1 MATDAMNESWKRVMS
16 QIQTIWNEEEFAEAD
31 LRKARGDLR
40 KMVDIIHDQTG
51 EGRME
56 IMQKISAV
64 L

>member
-1 MATDAMNESWKRVMS
+1 MATDAMNESWKRVMT
-16 QIQTIWNEEEFAEAD
+16 QIQSIWSEEEFVEAE

-51 EGRME
+51 EEKMD
-56 IMQKISAV
+56 IMTKITAV